1 MHPEIARQLADQ
13 RRADL
18 LRSAHDSCRAGWSW
32 RGSARR
38 WLRRAEGR
46 RHSGGASCPLRPA
59 GLPGVFLARPE
70 ALGFRAYLTDA
81 EAEQLIREWAG
92 LLGRFAD
99 RADDRNRR
107 PAGAV
112 PFEVVLLGRRVPDL
126 AGTGRGLS
134 GPAA

>member
-1 MHPEIARQLADQ
+1 MHPEIARRLADQ

-18 LRSAHDSCRAGWSW
+18 LRSAHDSRRAGRCW
-32 RGSARR
+32 RGTAWR
-38 WLRRAEGR
+38 WLWRAGGR
-46 RHSGGASCPLRPA
+46 RHSGGASRLLRPA
-59 GLPGVFLARPE
+59 ELPGAFLARPE

-81 EAEQLIREWAG
+81 EAEQLVREWAG

-99 RADDRNRR
+99 RAGDPARR
-107 PAGAV
+107 PDGAV

-126 AGTGRGLS
+126 AGAGRGLS

>member
-1 MHPEIARQLADQ
+1 MHPEIARRLADQ
-13 RRADL
+13 HRADL
-18 LRSAHDSCRAGWSW
+18 LRSARDSRRAGWSW
-32 RGSARR
+32 LGATWR
-38 WLRRAEGR
+38 WLRRAGGR
-46 RHSGGASCPLRPA
+46 RHSGGASGPLRPA
-59 GLPGVFLARPE
+59 GLPGAFLARPE

-99 RADDRNRR
+99 RVGDPDRR
-107 PAGAV
+107 PDGAV

-126 AGTGRGLS
+126 AGTGRGRS

>member
-1 MHPEIARQLADQ
+1 MHPEIARHLAQQRHAELMRSARDS
-13 RRADL
+13 RRAG
-18 LRSAHDSCRAGWSW
+18 RRWP
-32 RGSARR
+32 GSAWR
-38 WLRRAEGR
+38 WLRGAGGR
-46 RHSGGASCPLRPA
+46 RHSGRESRLRPA
-59 GLPGVFLARPE
+59 ELPGAFLARPE

-92 LLGRFAD
+92 LLARFAD
-99 RADDRNRR
+99 RAEDPARR

-126 AGTGRGLS
+126 AGAGRGLS

>member
-1 MHPEIARQLADQ
+1 MHPEIARRLADQ

-18 LRSAHDSCRAGWSW
+18 LRSAQDSRRAGRSW
-32 RGSARR
+32 RGTAWH
-38 WLRRAEGR
+38 WLRRAGGR
-46 RHSGGASCPLRPA
+46 RHSGGVSGPLRPA
-59 GLPGVFLARPE
+59 EPSGAFLARQE

-81 EAEQLIREWAG
+81 EAEQLIREWMQ

-99 RADDRNRR
+99 RAEDPARR
-107 PAGAV
+107 PDGAV

-126 AGTGRGLS
+126 AGAGRGLS